1 MRAFSETS
9 YRGLKAVC
17 GVAYGLVGGNT
28 LFAHSTRVVVSQLSK
43 YASFKE
49 EDEKS
54 FMPIDVAV
62 DLDRA
67 AQSPIITGTMA
78 KMLGYRLEPLL
89 ETLAAAEKLS
99 ENDAHTIL
107 SEAMDVSKAL
117 LEAFKDG
124 RIDALERKI
133 LRRELRELIR
143 ASEMVLAKLDESEAP

>member
-1 MRAFSETS
+1 MRAFPETS
-9 YRGLKAVC
+9 YRGLKAIC

-43 YASFKE
+43 YASFNE

-67 AQSPIITGTMA
+67 AQSPIVTGTMA
-78 KMLGYRLEPLL
+78 KMLGYRLEPIQ
-89 ETLAAAEKLS
+89 ETAAVAEKLS
-99 ENDAHTIL
+99 ENDAHLIL
-107 SEAMDVSKAL
+107 SEAMDVSKAI
-117 LEAFKDG
+117 LEARKHG
-124 RIDALERKI
+124 HTDALERKS

-143 ASEMVLAKLDESEAP
+143 AAELVLIKIDESEAA